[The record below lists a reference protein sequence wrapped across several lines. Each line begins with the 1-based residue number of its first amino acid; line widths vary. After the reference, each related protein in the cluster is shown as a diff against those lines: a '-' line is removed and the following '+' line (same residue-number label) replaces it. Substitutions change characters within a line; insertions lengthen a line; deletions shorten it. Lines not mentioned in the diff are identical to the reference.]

1 MSLRLQQKILAPNR
15 NFDGYRFLVGSSLVE
30 VKGFHQAEVAHL
42 VSDFGTSTPSYNIE
56 MFDEILN
63 KYCWPEIEHW
73 KLLSSMSDRAN
84 FCDNSYQS
92 AVATYLYWK
101 KGHNQNDRS
110 ICRYYCRLTNQWTS
124 SKNPNIKENYR
135 IEIAQYVLN
144 ILLTHAASHPIHR
157 ALQNL

>member
-1 MSLRLQQKILAPNR
+1 MTDLNR
-15 NFDGYRFLVGSSLVE
+15 
-30 VKGFHQAEVAHL
+30 
-42 VSDFGTSTPSYNIE
+42 YNIE

-63 KYCWPEIEHW
+63 KYCWPEIKHC
-73 KLLSSMSDRAN
+73 KLLVSMSDRAN

-101 KGHNQNDRS
+101 KCHYSRFSSWSPPQ
-110 ICRYYCRLTNQWTS
+110 YYCRLTNQWTS